1 MIWQKVRH
9 MYFYKYPLLFF
20 QIKRLE
26 GIVTEQQACI
36 AAPPLQDRVTD
47 IPMIQAGQARAATPE
62 RNAPQGRNQYS
73 DDGEERFISSSLPY
87 PIPCESHIQELQA
100 QAGREGDVDRNT
112 ENSTGLCETAGSV
125 RDIEERQSTVIPA
138 QIPDNAQVIS
148 GATGEQGIPAL
159 TAVDEQV
166 DRAGRGNTRDNVE
179 SEVRTAQ
186 AAADTPSVENVGVA
200 K

>member
-1 MIWQKVRH
+1 M
-9 MYFYKYPLLFF
+9 
-20 QIKRLE
+20 
-26 GIVTEQQACI
+26 
-36 AAPPLQDRVTD
+36 
-47 IPMIQAGQARAATPE
+47 
-62 RNAPQGRNQYS
+62 
-73 DDGEERFISSSLPY
+73 PY

-100 QAGREGDVDRNT
+100 QAGREGDGDRNT
-112 ENSTGLCETAGSV
+112 ENSRGLCETAGSV
-125 RDIEERQSTVIPA
+125 RDTAERQTTEIPA

-148 GATGEQGIPAL
+148 SATGEQGIPAL

-166 DRAGRGNTRDNVE
+166 DRAGRGNNRDDVE